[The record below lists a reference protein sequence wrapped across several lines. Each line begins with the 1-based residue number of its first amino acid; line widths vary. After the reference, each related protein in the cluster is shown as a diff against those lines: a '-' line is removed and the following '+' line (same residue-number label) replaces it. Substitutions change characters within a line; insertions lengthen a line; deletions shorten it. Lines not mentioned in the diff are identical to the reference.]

1 MIKYF
6 KFFYNLLMNLKQYHA
21 VHIWIIIPG
30 LFWAITYILF
40 WLSILFDR
48 VTNIG
53 VIWLGSV
60 CLCVCYLA
68 VIYYSFFL
76 SMLIG
81 ISFFIYKLITQ
92 EDITVKSKFLLHN
105 KFYNFIYLIT
115 LLNYLLLFLVDYC
128 NFPRWLDFYIDKIY
142 IFPWL
147 YLLELYF

>member
-1 MIKYF
+1 MVKYLKILYNF
-6 KFFYNLLMNLKQYHA
+6 LMKFKQYHA
-21 VHIWIIIPG
+21 IHIWIIIPG
-30 LFWAITYILF
+30 LFWAITYTLF

-48 VTNIG
+48 ETNIG